1 MITADLANGYH
12 KEVFVFPGHTTD
24 LKSAGCHWLIRN
36 HQASLISG
44 AQDLLQLMGWENKQS
59 PALKEQQKLYFD
71 LSEPEQ
77 RILNLLKERES
88 MHIDVINT
96 ITGFTRSQNAGALL
110 NLEMKDII
118 QSLPGSIYKLK

>member
-1 MITADLANGYH
+1 
-12 KEVFVFPGHTTD
+12 
-24 LKSAGCHWLIRN
+24 
-36 HQASLISG
+36 
-44 AQDLLQLMGWENKQS
+44 
-59 PALKEQQKLYFD
+59 
-71 LSEPEQ
+71 
-77 RILNLLKERES
+77 